1 MVEKIVMERK
11 ENGLVG
17 KLTGMDKRVFW
28 RYKRVANDINDKNW
42 ANAERN
48 VYKISK
54 EPKYMTKSISA
65 AERNRLNSKLSYII
79 DNKVDA
85 KVSFYVNKNGTI
97 GYDL

>member
-1 MVEKIVMERK
+1 MVEEVLTKKRD
-11 ENGLVG
+11 NGLVG

-28 RYKRVANDINDKNW
+28 RYKKVANDINDKNW
-42 ANAERN
+42 INAERN
-48 VYKISK
+48 VYKIAK

-65 AERNRLNSKLSYII
+65 SERDRLNSKLSYII

-85 KVSFYVNKNGTI
+85 EVSFYVNKNGTI

>member
-1 MVEKIVMERK
+1 MVENIVMERK

-28 RYKRVANDINDKNW
+28 RYKKVANDIKDKNW
-42 ANAERN
+42 LNAERN
-48 VYKISK
+48 IYKISN

-65 AERNRLNSKLSYII
+65 SERDRLNSKLSYII

-85 KVSFYVNKNGTI
+85 EVDFYVNGDGTI
-97 GYDL
+97 KYNL